1 LTLIAASVTF
11 PRYRQIIGESR
22 LTVVLNLRTDEP
34 GPPGRFTQNLNQKK
48 ETVMSRST
56 SLIDIIKGKTY
67 QISGFTNHPNDYTD
81 KLHKMGFVDGTPIE
95 LAPVAISDPMVF
107 QIRGS
112 RIALRKK
119 EAQQILVREL

>member
-1 LTLIAASVTF
+1 MM
-11 PRYRQIIGESR
+11 PR
-22 LTVVLNLRTDEP
+22 N
-34 GPPGRFTQNLNQKK
+34 
-48 ETVMSRST
+48 T

-67 QISGFTNHPNDYTD
+67 EISGFTNQPNEYTE

-119 EAQQILVREL
+119 EARQILVREL